1 MESKKYLPSVSTED
15 LRNYRVGNFEGR
27 ILLIDDLRRLDSALE
42 MISDCKVL
50 GFDTETKPSFRKG
63 KRNKVSLLQLAFDNT
78 AILFRINRIGLPEPL
93 VRVLSDP
100 GIIKAGVAVHDDIR
114 VLQNIRNFVP
124 AGFVDLQKIVKEH
137 GIESI
142 SLKKLS
148 AIVLGFRISKSQQVT
163 DWNADVLTEAQ
174 LKYASTD
181 AWVCYEIYRK
191 LNS

>member
-1 MESKKYLPSVSTED
+1 MESKKYLPSVSPED
-15 LRNYRVGNFEGR
+15 LRNYRVGNFEGK
-27 ILLIDDLRRLDSALE
+27 ILLIDDLRRLDYALE
-42 MISDCKVL
+42 MISDCKIL

-78 AILFRINRIGLPEPL
+78 AILFRINKIGLPDPL
-93 VRVLSDP
+93 IRVLSDP
-100 GIIKAGVAVHDDIR
+100 GKIKAGVAVHDDIR

-124 AGFVDLQKIVKEH
+124 AGFIDLQKIVKEH